1 MQRFTYEA
9 VDPQGRKIT
18 ATGEAWDKESLLIN
32 LQSRGMVLVKWLDD
46 ERSAARFFK
55 HRARRMDAEEL
66 LQMTKELTHLL
77 KSGVPMDRALT
88 IIHDA
93 ATQES
98 IKTIAVFLRG
108 SIQGGSTL
116 SEAMAAR
123 SGDFNNLYVNM
134 VRVGEMGG
142 ILPQIMEKLAQFME
156 RSREIKKFII
166 SSSIYPSIL
175 LCMGIVSVLVIMGF
189 VVPRFAAI
197 FSDLGQEIPFST
209 NLLIQASHLLRAWW
223 WLMLIGVV
231 ISCVFLWR
239 TAQTPRGKAHIDKM
253 IIRVPSIGPLI
264 MEIQVSRFARTL
276 GTLVLS
282 GVPLL
287 KALSIVQDVVENHV
301 VKAAVGQIHR
311 QVKEGKRIS
320 SLMKEQDVF
329 PAMAVQMVSLGEETG
344 KLGDMLV
351 HVAEELDVKIQ
362 QKIKTLLSFLEPA
375 AILLMG
381 LIIGGIVVSMLLA
394 IFGINEMQF

>member
-55 HRARRMDAEEL
+55 RRARRMDAEEL

-98 IKTIAVFLRG
+98 IKTIAIFLRE

-175 LCMGIVSVLVIMGF
+175 LCMGVVSVSVIMGF

-209 NLLIQASHLLRAWW
+209 HLLIQASHLLRAWW
-223 WLMLIGVV
+223 WLMLICVV

-239 TAQTPRGKAHIDKM
+239 TAQSPRGKTRIDKT

-320 SLMKEQDVF
+320 SLMKGQDVF